1 MSEGEITIKKQKSL
15 IVFVLILMSIVLAA
29 CSGEETKSSQSSNS
43 GGSESGGEV
52 VIKIGS
58 VNNEKHTLFKGYEKF
73 KELVEEETGGKIKV
87 KIYPN
92 GQLGDDRTMIEGL
105 QFGTLEAVGVSTSML
120 ANWAPPML
128 AYDLP
133 FAFPDNETAYKV
145 LDGAFGE
152 KVGKLLEKED
162 LVLLSYMENGFRQLT
177 TSKKEVKT
185 ADDLK
190 GLKIRT
196 MQTPVHLET
205 WKKLG
210 ASPTPMA
217 YTELFTAMQ
226 QGVIDGQE
234 NPYGNMAMD
243 KFYEVQKYL
252 TETNHVYNPMGLVIS
267 KKFFDALSEE
277 NQKVVKEAAVE
288 AAAYQRDLNQKE
300 NEGYKQT
307 LIDNGM
313 KITELTPKAKEEFSK
328 VTQSVYDDFSKEIGK
343 EYMDEFLAEVEK
355 NK

>member
-1 MSEGEITIKKQKSL
+1 MKKKNGL
-15 IVFVLILMSIVLAA
+15 IVSVLALLLVMLAA
-29 CSGEETKSSQSSNS
+29 CSSGNTTSSTISANEKSSSPDDQ
-43 GGSESGGEV
+43 V

-58 VNNEKHTLFKGYEKF
+58 VNNDKHTLYKGYQKF
-73 KELVEEETGGKIKV
+73 KEIIEKETGGKIKV
-87 KIYPN
+87 EIYAN

-133 FAFPDNETAYKV
+133 FAFPDNETAYQV
-145 LDGAFGE
+145 LDGPFGE
-152 KVGKLLEKED
+152 KVGKLLEKEN
-162 LVLLSYMENGFRQLT
+162 LVLLAYMENGFRQLT
-177 TSKKEVKT
+177 NNEKEIKSVK
-185 ADDLK
+185 DLK

-267 KKFFDALSEE
+267 KKFFDGLSEE
-277 NQKVVKEAAVE
+277 DKKIIKNAAVE
-288 AAAYQRDLNQKE
+288 AAKYQRELNQQE
-300 NEGYKQT
+300 NESYKQT

-313 KITELTPKAKEEFSK
+313 QITELSPEAIDEFSNA
-328 VTQSVYDDFSKEIGK
+328 TQSIYETFSSEIGK
-343 EYMDEFLAEVEK
+343 EYLEEFLAELEK
-355 NK
+355 YKK

>member
-1 MSEGEITIKKQKSL
+1 MKIKKSVISL
-15 IVFVLILMSIVLAA
+15 LVLGSMVFLSA
-29 CSGEETKSSQSSNS
+29 CSGGIASSSN
-43 GGSESGGEV
+43 GSAGGEKTSSGSSSGQK

-58 VNNEKHTLFKGYEKF
+58 VNNDKHTLYQGYQKF
-73 KELVEEETGGKIKV
+73 GEIIEAETDGKIKV
-87 KIYPN
+87 EIYPN

-133 FAFPDNETAYKV
+133 FAFPDAETAYKV
-145 LDGAFGE
+145 LDGPFGE
-152 KVGKLLEKED
+152 KVGTLLENED
-162 LVLLSYMENGFRQLT
+162 LVLLSYMENGFRLLT
-177 TSKKEVKT
+177 NNEKEVRT
-185 ADDLK
+185 ISDIK

-205 WKKLG
+205 WKALG

-252 TETNHVYNPMGLVIS
+252 TETKHVYNPMGLVIS
-267 KKFFDALSEE
+267 KKFFDGLSKEE
-277 NQKVVKEAAVE
+277 QEIVMKAGKEAGD
-288 AAAYQRDLNQKE
+288 YQRKLNQDETEK
-300 NEGYKQT
+300 YKQV

-313 KITELTPKAKEEFSK
+313 QITELSPVEFQAFADATK
-328 VTQSVYDDFSKEIGK
+328 VVYEKFESEIGK
-343 EYMDEFLAEVEK
+343 EYIDEFLAELDK
-355 NK
+355 AKK